1 MDTPNNVQ
9 PTQPVN
15 QPASQPSH
23 QPEGQSN
30 GLKPNVAGAL
40 AYVLGFVSGIIIYLI
55 SKDKFARFHALQSI
69 MFSLAVY
76 VINYLISFLPGT
88 RYSLQSLVSLLAL
101 ILFIFLVIKAYKGE
115 KYKLPVIG
123 DIAEKNA

>member
-1 MDTPNNVQ
+1 MDTPNDQ
-9 PTQPVN
+9 PN
-15 QPASQPSH
+15 D
-23 QPEGQSN
+23 QSN

-69 MFSLAVY
+69 MLSV
-76 VINYLISFLPGT
+76 VIYILNYIIRFLPGVGSML
-88 RYSLQSLVSLLAL
+88 YPLISLASL
-101 ILFIFLVIKAYKGE
+101 ILFIFLIVKAYQGQKI
-115 KYKLPVIG
+115 KLPVIG

>member
-1 MDTPNNVQ
+1 MDTPDNIQ
-9 PTQPVN
+9 PSQPVN
-15 QPASQPSH
+15 QPSNQPNN
-23 QPEGQSN
+23 QSS

-69 MFSLAVY
+69 MLSLAVY
-76 VINYLISFLPGT
+76 IINYLISFLPGMGY
-88 RYSLQSLVSLLAL
+88 RLQSLVSLLSL
-101 ILFIFLVIKAYKGE
+101 ILFIFLLLKAYKGE

>member
-1 MDTPNNVQ
+1 MDTPN
-9 PTQPVN
+9 
-15 QPASQPSH
+15 SQPI
-23 QPEGQSN
+23 GQAN

-69 MFSLAVY
+69 MLSVIFSILSYVSALASLAG
-76 VINYLISFLPGT
+76 F
-88 RYSLQSLVSLLAL
+88 
-101 ILFIFLVIKAYKGE
+101 ILFIFLIIKAYQGQKI
-115 KYKLPVIG
+115 KLPFIG